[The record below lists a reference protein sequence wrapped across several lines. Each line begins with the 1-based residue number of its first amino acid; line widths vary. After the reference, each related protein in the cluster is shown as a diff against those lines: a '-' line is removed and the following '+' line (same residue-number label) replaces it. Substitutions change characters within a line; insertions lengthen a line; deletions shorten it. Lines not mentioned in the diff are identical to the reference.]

1 MVVSSFN
8 SKLGHYSIFIKI
20 TFCERQVI
28 WQACALPQQ
37 KRSMQKH
44 TDRLSSTCKRL
55 SIGAKSQ
62 ALLEKPKKQ
71 LLRDTSVTLLCDFKV
86 TWHKFFLQKEPK
98 HLVTFWA
105 SLIPTA
111 YYVKT
116 AAISFWTT
124 FEFLGYFLFNIWS
137 HWMPT
142 MFIDTYPLQMLK
154 QTILVLYNKHILP
167 TFGNKNTSS
176 SSKQPFEKHTHAQID
191 THCLFHSHTPT
202 DSVTR
207 SGAMLSIGQFS
218 GVISIS

>member
-1 MVVSSFN
+1 MFRRSRVQIQGPDTRWFQIYLSNKLYCCLARRKINKNRPGMVHL
-8 SKLGHYSIFIKI
+8 KTLYLK
-20 TFCERQVI
+20 
-28 WQACALPQQ
+28 
-37 KRSMQKH
+37 
-44 TDRLSSTCKRL
+44 
-55 SIGAKSQ
+55 AKY
-62 ALLEKPKKQ
+62 LKVDYFENPKKQ

-86 TWHKFFLQKEPK
+86 TWHQFFLQKQPK

-105 SLIPTA
+105 ILIPTA

-207 SGAMLSIGQFS
+207 SGAMLSIWQFS

>member
-116 AAISFWTT
+116 VQ
-124 FEFLGYFLFNIWS
+124 FLFGQLLNFWA
-137 HWMPT
+137 
-142 MFIDTYPLQMLK
+142 
-154 QTILVLYNKHILP
+154 
-167 TFGNKNTSS
+167 TFYSTSG
-176 SSKQPFEKHTHAQID
+176 HTG
-191 THCLFHSHTPT
+191 CRRCS
-202 DSVTR
+202 
-207 SGAMLSIGQFS
+207 
-218 GVISIS
+218 

>member
-62 ALLEKPKKQ
+62 ALFENPKKQ

-86 TWHKFFLQKEPK
+86 TWHQFFLQK
-98 HLVTFWA
+98 
-105 SLIPTA
+105 
-111 YYVKT
+111 
-116 AAISFWTT
+116 
-124 FEFLGYFLFNIWS
+124 
-137 HWMPT
+137 
-142 MFIDTYPLQMLK
+142 
-154 QTILVLYNKHILP
+154 
-167 TFGNKNTSS
+167 
-176 SSKQPFEKHTHAQID
+176 
-191 THCLFHSHTPT
+191 
-202 DSVTR
+202 
-207 SGAMLSIGQFS
+207 
-218 GVISIS
+218 